1 MLSSAACAT
10 SKSDVR
16 PVYLGVRAAS
26 QYSGLSRSRLYEL
39 FPRLDVRKDG
49 RRTLI
54 SRASLD
60 ALLEGLPRFRGV
72 TQKQPAADT
81 NK

>member
-1 MLSSAACAT
+1 ML
-10 SKSDVR
+10 
-16 PVYLGVRAAS
+16 PVFFGVRAAS
-26 QYSGLSRSRLYEL
+26 EYSGLSRSRLYEL

-60 ALLEGLPRFRGV
+60 ALLESLPRFQGI
-72 TQKQPAADT
+72 TQKQPAAESD
-81 NK
+81 K